1 MTSTRLLA
9 LASLG
14 LFAGSAVAQSP
25 IPMAAPRA
33 RWVLTSGVTGTPTQ
47 RRDNPGAASNDKLYV
62 FGGRSG
68 NATTTTLNALY
79 EFNGTAWT
87 LKTAEAAVGS
97 PPARGGACVAWDFA
111 RSKLVV
117 FGGDSGGATPAL
129 LGDTWEWDPTSNAW
143 TNVTPATSPSP
154 RRFSAMAWE
163 PTTGG
168 MLLFGGDTQLSPS
181 VCANDTWLL
190 LGGTWIQLAPTNLPP
205 VRRQHSLMSRADF
218 GDVFLCAGIDSS
230 VSPNLPMLDT
240 WKWTGFDWTNIAP
253 TTPAIPASV
262 NANQAVYDPLRKRV
276 VMQGG
281 QGIDTLSPGSYPGY
295 GGSPTTFCSE
305 FDCVTNEWLIYGQP
319 AFNTADP
326 VIGRISRYFGGFV
339 PSLGK
344 VYKVSGQNP
353 SGVGTTTSTCQYQ
366 ATPVASSLALGS
378 GCNGSGGS
386 GPVVMAPTFPLDRPW
401 LGRSYGWTVSGL
413 LPSSLVLG
421 VYGFTTTSIPLS
433 VLDPSGL
440 PGCNLLVNLDVT
452 YVMTNAGGT
461 ATDSLLIPTSTS
473 LAGASLHQQALQVEL
488 AGFTITALSSS
499 NALTI
504 TLGAL

>member
-1 MTSTRLLA
+1 MAKHRFFTASVLVA
-9 LASLG
+9 LG
-14 LFAGSAVAQSP
+14 GSILAQSP

-47 RRDNPGAASNDKLYV
+47 RRDNPGAASDSKLYV

-68 NATTTTLNALY
+68 NATTTVLNALY

-87 LKTAEAAVGS
+87 LKTAEGAAGS

-111 RSKLVV
+111 RSKLIV

-129 LGDTWEWDPTSNAW
+129 LGDTWEWDPTTNAW
-143 TNVTPATSPSP
+143 TDAMPATSPTA

-168 MLLFGGDTQLSPS
+168 MLLFGGDTSLSPS

-190 LGGTWIQLAPTNLPP
+190 LGGTWIQLAPANLPP
-205 VRRQHSLMSRADF
+205 VRRQHSLMTRSDF

-230 VSPNLPMLDT
+230 VSPNLPHLDT
-240 WKWTGFDWTNIAP
+240 WKWTGFDWANIAP
-253 TTPAIPASV
+253 TTAVIQGSA

-281 QGIDTLSPGSYPGY
+281 QGIDTLNPGSYPGY

-305 FDCVTNEWLIYGQP
+305 FDCVTNEWLLYGQ
-319 AFNTADP
+319 ATFNTADP
-326 VIGRISRYFGGFV
+326 VIGRISRYYAGFV

-353 SGVGTTTSTCQYQ
+353 SGVGTTTGTCQYQ
-366 ATPVASSLALGS
+366 ATPVASSIVLGS

-386 GPVVMAPTFPLDRPW
+386 GPVVFAPTFPTDRPW
-401 LGRSYGWTVSGL
+401 LGRTYAFSVSGL
-413 LPSSLVLG
+413 LPASIVIG
-421 VYGFTTTSIPLS
+421 VFGFTTTSIPLS
-433 VLDPSGL
+433 VLDPAGL

-452 YVMTNAGGT
+452 WFMANAGGT

-473 LAGASLHQQALQVEL
+473 LAGAVLHQQALQVEL
-488 AGFTITALSSS
+488 SGFTMTALSSS